1 MVWWGVLILQLHQ
14 LNFKHYGIPESLP
27 WAAGATPLHSAR
39 LVPNHFLW
47 DRVVVLLLVLSE
59 IVCRI
64 SSSSQRP
71 YTSVHCFPCYKKH
84 LDTQTPYKSHIYGI
98 HNKRSWQC
106 TGHYKLNEETVTLTD
121 KMQLSIFYEP
131 PVMFFHEISVIL
143 KKKKT
148 NQPNSKK
155 LLNNFKTKLWILW
168 PKSNRDRSQAHPA
181 YPNWMRCSKYITW
194 NIAPVLSLTDT
205 CEPCSFPY
213 FPQSMK

>member
-1 MVWWGVLILQLHQ
+1 MAWRGVLFLQLHQ
-14 LNFKHYGIPESLP
+14 LNFKHYGIPGSLP
-27 WAAGATPLHSAR
+27 WAVRPTPLHSAR

-143 KKKKT
+143 KKNQISKT
-148 NQPNSKK
+148 AKS
-155 LLNNFKTKLWILW
+155 LWIILKQNCGFYDQSQIETG
-168 PKSNRDRSQAHPA
+168 PKHIQHIQIE
-181 YPNWMRCSKYITW
+181 WG
-194 NIAPVLSLTDT
+194 VLSTLPETLPLF
-205 CEPCSFPY
+205 CR
-213 FPQSMK
+213 